1 MVPIE
6 LSQTIKKGDK
16 RMGCWANKT
25 VFITGGSRGIG
36 REIIL
41 KLARAGANI
50 AIAAKSDTPHPKL
63 PGTIHSVAQEVID
76 AGGKALP
83 FATDV
88 RDEDQIKKAIEA
100 TVAHFGGIDLLVN
113 NAGFLGITPLALIET
128 KKFDL
133 MHALNTRAPLITM
146 RECLPHLQA
155 SKGTVLNLCPPL
167 NMDEGWLGAFI
178 PYTSTKYSMTL
189 LSMGFQQEVK
199 AKGIAVKTLWPA
211 TLIATAAVGMF
222 SGEEGLNLSRKAEIM
237 ADAAFELVN
246 NREGFAAKVSWLD
259 EEVLRETGISDFTHY
274 ANNPARAVEI
284 QRDFYIGKF

>member
-1 MVPIE
+1 
-6 LSQTIKKGDK
+6 
-16 RMGCWANKT
+16 MGSWTNKT

-41 KLARAGANI
+41 RLAREGANI
-50 AIAAKSDTPHPKL
+50 TIAAKSDQPNPKL
-63 PGTIHSVAQEVID
+63 PGTIHTVAQEVIE

-88 RDEDQIKKAIEA
+88 RDEAQIKNAIKATAE
-100 TVAHFGGIDLLVN
+100 HFGGIDLLVN
-113 NAGFLGITPLALIET
+113 NAGFLGITPLGLTET

-146 RECLPHLQA
+146 RDCLPYLQDNQG
-155 SKGTVLNLCPPL
+155 SVLNLCPPL

-189 LSMGFQQEVK
+189 LSVGFQQEVR
-199 AKGIAVKTLWPA
+199 ARGVAVKTLWPA

-222 SGEEGLNLSRKAEIM
+222 SGEEGLNVSRTPKVM
-237 ADAAFELVN
+237 ADAAFELIN
-246 NREGFAAKVSWLD
+246 KREKFASKVSWLD
-259 EEVLRETGISDFTHY
+259 EEVLRQTGITDFTKY
-274 ANNPARAVEI
+274 ANNPQRADEI